1 MMNETVLVASP
12 SAMGSMPRRQRIERA
27 GMTSLLGRE
36 QSLDLAHHAGRARP
50 HGLVEHEPAMDRL
63 AFAPRRHR
71 LSLAVRVG
79 VVALE
84 IATDLGTVEELIDM
98 GGIVEGRVEAE
109 AQVGKRI

>member
-1 MMNETVLVASP
+1 
-12 SAMGSMPRRQRIERA
+12 
-27 GMTSLLGRE
+27 
-36 QSLDLAHHAGRARP
+36 
-50 HGLVEHEPAMDRL
+50 MDRL

-109 AQVGKRI
+109 AQVGKEFEVEPRRQQLAEMLAVAVERGEEGVLASGYEGRHVNGGEPEVGERAAPRRW